1 MTDAAAARP
10 AGKTPGSITPDQKR
24 TRVRFLILLLI
35 FLITTINYADR
46 ATFSIAGKVAADDL
60 GLDAV
65 QMGYIL
71 SAFAWAYVIGQI
83 PGGALLDRFGT
94 KLIYAIA
101 IATWSAFT
109 MLQGLSGFLVGGAIF
124 AGLFA
129 MRFAVGLAESPS
141 FPGNARLVAAWFPGS
156 ERGFASAVFNS
167 AQYFSLVVFAPLMSW
182 LVHTFD
188 WHSVFFVMGGLG
200 ILAAIVFWM
209 VIRSPVDHPGVNQ
222 AELDYIEAGGGL
234 IRMETKTAVKSAA
247 FSWANVSQVLGSRML
262 LGVFIG
268 QYGINV
274 LTYFFVT
281 WFPIYLV
288 KERGMSIMDAGW
300 ATAAPA
306 LCGFVGGVLGGIISD
321 QLLKRTGSLTIA
333 RKTPLLIGMLLSA
346 LIIACAYVEQG
357 WLIIVIMAVAFFGKG
372 IASLGWAVVSDCSPR
387 EFVGVTGGIFNTF
400 GNTAGI
406 VTPIVIGYIVQITGS
421 FDGAL
426 WFVGLH
432 CILVIAA
439 YFLITGK
446 IERLTLAADEK
457 PGSGRMA

>member
-1 MTDAAAARP
+1 MIDGTIASAAP
-10 AGKTPGSITPDQKR
+10 ATQRR
-24 TRVRFLILLLI
+24 TRMRYGILLLI
-35 FLITTINYADR
+35 FLLTTINYADR
-46 ATFSIAGKVAADDL
+46 ATFSIAGDAASRDL
-60 GLDAV
+60 GLNPI
-65 QMGYIL
+65 QMGYIM

-94 KLIYAIA
+94 KLIYTIA
-101 IATWSAFT
+101 IAAWSFFT
-109 MLQGLSGFLVGGAIF
+109 LVQGFSGFLTGGAIF

-129 MRFAVGLAESPS
+129 MRFMVGLAESPS

-156 ERGFASAVFNS
+156 ERGTASAIFNS
-167 AQYFSLVVFAPLMSW
+167 AQYFSLVVFAPFMGW

-200 ILAAIVFWM
+200 LIAAFVFWKM
-209 VIRSPVDHPGVNQ
+209 VRSPVDHPGVNK

-234 IRMETKTAVKSAA
+234 IRMEDRTVSKSAA
-247 FSWANVSQVLGSRML
+247 FTWANVKQVLGSRML
-262 LGVFIG
+262 MGVFIG

-288 KERGMSIMDAGW
+288 KERGLNILEAGF
-300 ATAAPA
+300 AAAAPA
-306 LCGFVGGVLGGIISD
+306 LCGFAGGVLGGIISD
-321 QLLKRTGSLTIA
+321 ALLKKTGSLTIA

-346 LIIACAYVEQG
+346 LIIACAYIDNSA
-357 WLIIVIMAVAFFGKG
+357 LIVVVMAVAFFGKG
-372 IASLGWAVVSDCSPR
+372 IASLGWAVVSDTSPR

-400 GNTAGI
+400 GNSAGI
-406 VTPIVIGYIVQITGS
+406 VTPIVIGYIVAATGS

-426 WFVGLH
+426 WFVGVH
-432 CILVIAA
+432 CLLVIAA

-446 IERLTLAADEK
+446 IERLTLNSTEAKA
-457 PGSGRMA
+457 

>member
-1 MTDAAAARP
+1 MIDGTIASAAP
-10 AGKTPGSITPDQKR
+10 ATQRR
-24 TRVRFLILLLI
+24 TRMRYGILLLI
-35 FLITTINYADR
+35 FLLTTINYADR
-46 ATFSIAGKVAADDL
+46 ATFSIAGDAASRDL
-60 GLDAV
+60 GLNPI
-65 QMGYIL
+65 QMGYIM

-94 KLIYAIA
+94 KLIYTIA
-101 IATWSAFT
+101 IAAWSFFT
-109 MLQGLSGFLVGGAIF
+109 LVQGFSGFLTGGAIF

-129 MRFAVGLAESPS
+129 MRFMVGLAESPS

-156 ERGFASAVFNS
+156 ERGTASAIFNS
-167 AQYFSLVVFAPLMSW
+167 AQYFSLVVFAPFMGW

-200 ILAAIVFWM
+200 LIAAFVFWKM
-209 VIRSPVDHPGVNQ
+209 VRSPVDHPGVNK

-234 IRMETKTAVKSAA
+234 TRMEDRTVSKSAA
-247 FSWANVSQVLGSRML
+247 FTWGNVKQVLGSRML
-262 LGVFIG
+262 MGVFIG

-288 KERGMSIMDAGW
+288 KERGLNILEAGF
-300 ATAAPA
+300 AAAAPA
-306 LCGFVGGVLGGIISD
+306 LCGFAGGVLGGIISD
-321 QLLKRTGSLTIA
+321 ALLKKTGSLTIA

-346 LIIACAYVEQG
+346 LIIACAYIDNSA
-357 WLIIVIMAVAFFGKG
+357 LIVVVMAVAFFGKG
-372 IASLGWAVVSDCSPR
+372 IASLGWAVVSDTSPR

-400 GNTAGI
+400 GNSAGI
-406 VTPIVIGYIVQITGS
+406 VTPIVIGYIVAATGS

-426 WFVGLH
+426 WFVGVH
-432 CILVIAA
+432 CLLVIAA

-446 IERLTLAADEK
+446 IERLTLNSTEAKA
-457 PGSGRMA
+457 

>member
-1 MTDAAAARP
+1 MRY
-10 AGKTPGSITPDQKR
+10 G
-24 TRVRFLILLLI
+24 ILLLI
-35 FLITTINYADR
+35 FLLTTINYADR
-46 ATFSIAGKVAADDL
+46 ATFSIAGDAASRDL
-60 GLDAV
+60 GLNPI
-65 QMGYIL
+65 QMGYIM

-94 KLIYAIA
+94 KLIYTIA
-101 IATWSAFT
+101 IAAWSFFT
-109 MLQGLSGFLVGGAIF
+109 LVQGFSGFLTGGAIF

-129 MRFAVGLAESPS
+129 MRFMVGLAESPS

-156 ERGFASAVFNS
+156 ERGTASAIFNS
-167 AQYFSLVVFAPLMSW
+167 AQYFSLVVFAPFMGW

-200 ILAAIVFWM
+200 LIAAFVFWKM
-209 VIRSPVDHPGVNQ
+209 VRSPVDHPGVNK

-234 IRMETKTAVKSAA
+234 TRMEDRTVTKSAA
-247 FSWANVSQVLGSRML
+247 FTWANVKQVLGSRML
-262 LGVFIG
+262 MGVFIG

-288 KERGMSIMDAGW
+288 KERGLNILEAGF
-300 ATAAPA
+300 AAAAPA
-306 LCGFVGGVLGGIISD
+306 LCGFAGGVLGGIISD
-321 QLLKRTGSLTIA
+321 ALLKKTGSLTIA

-346 LIIACAYVEQG
+346 LIIACAYIDNSA
-357 WLIIVIMAVAFFGKG
+357 LIVVVMAVAFFGKG
-372 IASLGWAVVSDCSPR
+372 IASLGWAVVSDTSPR

-400 GNTAGI
+400 GNSAGI
-406 VTPIVIGYIVQITGS
+406 VTPIVIGYIVAATGS

-426 WFVGLH
+426 WFVGVH
-432 CILVIAA
+432 CLLVVAA

-446 IERLTLAADEK
+446 IERLTLNSTEAKA
-457 PGSGRMA
+457 

>member
-1 MTDAAAARP
+1 MTDAP
-10 AGKTPGSITPDQKR
+10 ATATGKR

-35 FLITTINYADR
+35 FLLTTINYADR
-46 ATFSIAGKVAADDL
+46 STFSIAGDAASKDL
-60 GLDAV
+60 GLNPV
-65 QMGYIL
+65 EMGYIL
-71 SAFAWAYVIGQI
+71 SAFAWAYVLGQI

-101 IATWSAFT
+101 IAAWSFFT
-109 MLQGLSGFLVGGAIF
+109 LVQGFSGFLTGGAIF

-167 AQYFSLVVFAPLMSW
+167 AQYFSLVVFAPLMGW

-200 ILAAIVFWM
+200 LVAAVVFWQL
-209 VIRSPVDHPGVNQ
+209 IHSPVEHPSVNQ

-234 IRMETKTAVKSAA
+234 IRMEDKVVKASA
-247 FSWANVSQVLGSRML
+247 FTWPNVKQVLSSRML
-262 LGVFIG
+262 IGVFIG

-288 KERGMSIMDAGW
+288 KERGLNILEAGF
-300 ATAAPA
+300 AAAAPA
-306 LCGFVGGVLGGIISD
+306 LCGFVGGVLGGVISD
-321 QLLKRTGSLTIA
+321 AILKRTGSLTLA
-333 RKTPLLIGMLLSA
+333 RKTPLLIGMILAST
-346 LIIACAYVEQG
+346 IIACVYIQQE
-357 WLIIVIMAVAFFGKG
+357 WLIVVVMAVAFFGKG
-372 IASLGWAVVSDCSPR
+372 IASLGWAVVSDTSPR
-387 EFVGVTGGIFNTF
+387 ELVGVTGGIFNTF

-406 VTPIVIGYIVQITGS
+406 VTPIVIGYIVAATGS

-432 CILVIAA
+432 CVLVVAA
-439 YFLITGK
+439 YFLIVGK
-446 IERLTLAADEK
+446 IERLTLKPASAA
-457 PGSGRMA
+457 

>member
-1 MTDAAAARP
+1 MTDATHTPSSRPPSRGASSRKQGPADAR
-10 AGKTPGSITPDQKR
+10 R

-35 FLITTINYADR
+35 FLLTTINYADR
-46 ATFSIAGKVAADDL
+46 STFSIAGDAASKDL

-94 KLIYAIA
+94 KLIYALA
-101 IATWSAFT
+101 IAAWSGFT
-109 MLQGLSGFLVGGAIF
+109 MLQGFSGFLTGGMIF
-124 AGLFA
+124 IGLFA

-167 AQYFSLVVFAPLMSW
+167 AQYFSLVAFAPLMSW

-188 WHSVFFVMGGLG
+188 WHAVFFVMGALG
-200 ILAAIVFWM
+200 IVAALVFWSL
-209 VIRSPVDHPGVNQ
+209 IHSPVDHPAINQ

-234 IRMETKTAVKSAA
+234 INMESKTATQSAA
-247 FSWANVSQVLGSRML
+247 FTWANVSVVLKSRML

-288 KERGMSIMDAGW
+288 KGRGLSIMDAGW

-306 LCGFVGGVLGGIISD
+306 LCGFAGGVLGGIISD
-321 QLLKRTGSLTIA
+321 QLLKRTGNLTLA
-333 RKTPLLIGMLLSA
+333 RKAPLLLGMILA
-346 LIIACAYVEQG
+346 TTIIACVFIDQS
-357 WLIIVIMAVAFFGKG
+357 WLIIVVMGVAFFGKG

-406 VTPIVIGYIVQITGS
+406 VTPIVIGYIYKMTGS

-432 CILVIAA
+432 CVLVIAA
-439 YFLITGK
+439 YFGITGK
-446 IERLTLAADEK
+446 IERLSLKAT
-457 PGSGRMA
+457 

>member
-1 MTDAAAARP
+1 MTATPATAAPPAR
-10 AGKTPGSITPDQKR
+10 R

-35 FLITTINYADR
+35 FLLTTINYADR
-46 ATFSIAGKVAADDL
+46 STFSIAGDAASRDL
-60 GLDAV
+60 GLDPV

-71 SAFAWAYVIGQI
+71 SAFAWAYVLGQI

-94 KLIYAIA
+94 KLIYTLAIA
-101 IATWSAFT
+101 LWSLFT
-109 MLQGLSGFLVGGAIF
+109 LVQGFSGFLAGSMIF
-124 AGLFA
+124 IGLFA
-129 MRFAVGLAESPS
+129 MRFMVGLSESPS

-156 ERGFASAVFNS
+156 ERGTASAIFNS
-167 AQYFSLVVFAPLMSW
+167 AQYFSLVVFAPFMGW

-188 WHSVFFVMGGLG
+188 WHSVFFVMGALG
-200 ILAAIVFWM
+200 IVAAFVFWKL
-209 VIRSPVDHPGVNQ
+209 VHSPVQHPAVNQ
-222 AELDYIEAGGGL
+222 AELDYIAAGGGL
-234 IRMETKTAVKSAA
+234 INMEDRTVSKSAA
-247 FSWANVSQVLGSRML
+247 FSWANVKQVLGSRML
-262 LGVFIG
+262 MGVFIG

-288 KERGMSIMDAGW
+288 KERGLNILEAGF
-300 ATAAPA
+300 AAAAPA
-306 LCGFVGGVLGGIISD
+306 LCGFAGGVLGGVISD
-321 QLLKRTGSLTIA
+321 ILLKRTGSLTIA
-333 RKTPLLIGMLLSA
+333 RKTPLLIGMLLAA
-346 LIIACAYVEQG
+346 LIITCAYLESST
-357 WLIIVIMAVAFFGKG
+357 LIVIVMALAFFGKG
-372 IASLGWAVVSDCSPR
+372 IASLGWAVVSDTSPR

-406 VTPIVIGYIVQITGS
+406 VTPIVIGYIVAATGS

-446 IERLTLAADEK
+446 IERLTLRTAEVKA
-457 PGSGRMA
+457 